1 MARETISNARIV
13 TPDDVVL
20 GTVEICDGVI
30 ETVDEGNARSGL
42 AIDFEG
48 DYLLPGLVELH
59 TDNLEKHFAPRPGVN
74 WPGQAAVLAHDSQL
88 AAAGITTVFDAISVG
103 DIHESEV
110 RLEHLSTMTE
120 AVKAASGWDVFRA
133 DHFLHMRCEVSYADV
148 MDLFR
153 PFADEPLVRLVS
165 LMDHTPGQ
173 RQFVNLDKHRQ
184 YYQNK
189 FGLSDAEMADYVESK
204 QQAHRTYSAR
214 HRTQILE
221 ALNGKNV
228 TLASHDDATPEHI
241 DEAVRDGMAIAEF
254 PTTVDAAR
262 AAREKGMTILMGAPN
277 LVLGGSHSG
286 NVSALELASIEL
298 LDVLSSD
305 YVPSSILH
313 GIFLLNREVPGMT
326 LPRAAALATANPASA
341 VGLEDRGEIVPGK
354 RADFIRIREIEGVA
368 VVRGTWREG
377 HRVI

>member
-262 AAREKGMTILMGAPN
+262 ARPREGYDHSHGSAKSGARRLAFRQRLGARARLHRATGCPVVR
-277 LVLGGSHSG
+277 LRAVEHPARHLPSEQGGAGDDVAAGRGSRDGESGQRCGSRGPRRDRARQTGGFHPHSG
-286 NVSALELASIEL
+286 
-298 LDVLSSD
+298 D
-305 YVPSSILH
+305 
-313 GIFLLNREVPGMT
+313 
-326 LPRAAALATANPASA
+326 
-341 VGLEDRGEIVPGK
+341 
-354 RADFIRIREIEGVA
+354 
-368 VVRGTWREG
+368 
-377 HRVI
+377 